1 MSLTMTMDHKE
12 VLTDTYSIETGNGHN
27 YGTEKEVFF
36 SDEPA
41 PCSII
46 VTDNQTPCARVN
58 LQVKKSEFDT
68 WQDYDEGQMLISK
81 YIAVRAN
88 CSAGGGLIKIRVLS

>member
-1 MSLTMTMDHKE
+1 MIMQYSK
-12 VLTDTYSIETGNGHN
+12 VLENTHSIETGNGHN

-36 SDEPA
+36 SNEPA

-46 VTDNQTPCARVN
+46 VIDNQTPCTRVN

-68 WQDYDEGQMLISK
+68 WQNYDEGQMLISK
-81 YIAVRAN
+81 YVAVRAN
-88 CSAGGGLIKIRVLS
+88 CSAGGGQIKVRILS

>member
-1 MSLTMTMDHKE
+1 MEYNE
-12 VLTDTYSIETGNGHN
+12 VLTDIFSIETGNGQS

-58 LQVKKSEFDT
+58 LQVKKGEFEA
-68 WQDYDEGQMLISK
+68 WQDYDEGQMIISK
-81 YIAVRAN
+81 HVSVRAN
-88 CSAGGGLIKIRVLS
+88 CSAGEGQLRVKILS